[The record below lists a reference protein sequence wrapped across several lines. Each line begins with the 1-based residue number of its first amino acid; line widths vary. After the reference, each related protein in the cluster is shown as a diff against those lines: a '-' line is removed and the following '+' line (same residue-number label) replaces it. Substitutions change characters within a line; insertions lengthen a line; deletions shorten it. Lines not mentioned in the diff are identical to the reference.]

1 MVENFYPLTL
11 TRGVFELVSG
21 TRTLLESLSL
31 NYDVSV
37 LVRGYLKNVLQRRLK
52 CKVNSAEYDTD
63 TLVIN
68 GLITSKAKKI
78 LGKKGRF
85 VALSGNSVVA
95 ARVPA
100 RYISNSGDY
109 PLAGLTTLKE
119 FDRLKADEAS
129 LYRNPWELV
138 DENARVIAEQ
148 VEGFSSPRLDRVLA
162 NGPRNRAIISPKAV
176 IESPVAID
184 TRKGPVVVDSGAHIE
199 AMTRL
204 EGPCYIGK
212 DTKVRSAQIGEGT
225 SIGDSCVVGGE
236 LEHSIIQSH
245 SNKAQLGYL
254 GHSIVGSWVNLGAQ
268 TTNSNLK
275 TTYGEVKVNDIGTNR
290 IKVGCYVADNAKTA
304 IGTLILAGKKI
315 GIASH
320 AYGFV
325 TNDIPS
331 FTIYAKT
338 LDKSP
343 VELELQSAIQT
354 QKRMMARRRVQ
365 QNKEDVD
372 LLNQLFRM
380 TRVERRDAKVHRG
393 KFKI

>member
-1 MVENFYPLTL
+1 MSVIVFEDSLVENFYPLTL

-37 LVRGYLKNVLQRRLK
+37 LVRGYLKNVLKRRLK

-85 VALSGNSVVA
+85 VALSGNNVVA

-129 LYRNPWELV
+129 LYRHPWELV

-162 NGPRNRAIISPKAV
+162 KGPRNRAIISPKAV

-184 TRKGPVVVDSGAHIE
+184 TRKGPVVVDSGEIGRAH
-199 AMTRL
+199 
-204 EGPCYIGK
+204 
-212 DTKVRSAQIGEGT
+212 V
-225 SIGDSCVVGGE
+225 
-236 LEHSIIQSH
+236 
-245 SNKAQLGYL
+245 
-254 GHSIVGSWVNLGAQ
+254 
-268 TTNSNLK
+268 
-275 TTYGEVKVNDIGTNR
+275 
-290 IKVGCYVADNAKTA
+290 
-304 IGTLILAGKKI
+304 
-315 GIASH
+315 
-320 AYGFV
+320 
-325 TNDIPS
+325 
-331 FTIYAKT
+331 
-338 LDKSP
+338 
-343 VELELQSAIQT
+343 
-354 QKRMMARRRVQ
+354 
-365 QNKEDVD
+365 
-372 LLNQLFRM
+372 
-380 TRVERRDAKVHRG
+380 
-393 KFKI
+393 